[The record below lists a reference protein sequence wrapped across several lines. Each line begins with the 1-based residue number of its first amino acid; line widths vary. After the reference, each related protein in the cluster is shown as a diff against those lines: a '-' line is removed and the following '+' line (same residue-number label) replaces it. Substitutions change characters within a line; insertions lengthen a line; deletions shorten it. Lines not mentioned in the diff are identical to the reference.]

1 MGQGIQD
8 KGERTLLYRLLLCE
22 SGMLERMEV
31 MIMCEFGL
39 RMKQEEMSQARIFAL
54 LGRVRTPEVM
64 ERIVSEAEEELGRFR
79 AKKDEARVASR

>member
-1 MGQGIQD
+1 
-8 KGERTLLYRLLLCE
+8 
-22 SGMLERMEV
+22 
-31 MIMCEFGL
+31 MCEFGL
-39 RMKQEEMSQARIFAL
+39 RMKQEEMSQARIFAGL